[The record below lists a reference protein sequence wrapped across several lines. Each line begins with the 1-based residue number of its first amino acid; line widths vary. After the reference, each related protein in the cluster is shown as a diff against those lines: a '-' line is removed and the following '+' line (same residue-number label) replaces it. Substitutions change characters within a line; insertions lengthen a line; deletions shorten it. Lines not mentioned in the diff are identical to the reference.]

1 MRYLRKFN
9 ETFEGDKVVSD
20 LQDIFITW
28 QDNYDTNVVIKKWP
42 KGEGPGLSLGKNKVS
57 KLFGVSENDTVI
69 RVSVSL
75 KKEAIW
81 TPHIMTGSGKEI
93 KISQFEDDVNMALE
107 YLEDLTDGEVD
118 FYFIMDHQFS
128 PRYCNRIDD
137 MRDKLQNPF
146 FNGNLIEMYF
156 IERG

>member
-9 ETFEGDKVVSD
+9 ESFEVDKVVSD
-20 LQDIFITW
+20 LEDIFIAW
-28 QDNYDTNVVIKKWP
+28 KDNYDTEVVVKKWP
-42 KGEGPGLSLGKNKVS
+42 KGEGPGLENKGKVD
-57 KLFGVSENDTVI
+57 KLFGVTENDTVI
-69 RVSVSL
+69 KVTVSL
-75 KKEAIW
+75 KREAVW
-81 TPHIMTGSGKEI
+81 DSKEI
-93 KISQFEDDVNMALE
+93 KISQLEDDVTMALE
-107 YLEDLTDGEVD
+107 YLEDLVARRSEVD